1 LTTNTDD
8 DRFYRP
14 ATAPIKPST
23 VNVGGP
29 YTRLDALFGQR
40 GFTNQIRAE
49 VYPSRAEREQRHE
62 DLERLGR
69 HVGEV
74 RKLEPQT
81 SGACDECVREGFRT
95 SFRFAAFHPA
105 CQAVF
110 EFRGR
115 AAKMHVSRVLGEHF
129 WSGRS

>member
-1 LTTNTDD
+1 VND

-29 YTRLDALFGQR
+29 YARTHANYGLE
-40 GFTNQIRAE
+40 FTNRNRGE
-49 VYPSRAEREQRHE
+49 VFPSRAEREQRHE

-115 AAKMHVSRVLGEHF
+115 AAKMHVSRILGENF